1 MSGAA
6 AIFGNVLSSVV
17 GGLFGSS
24 SVDKQ
29 NEAQR
34 RENELNRQHNLQLA
48 QYQNQENLKQWNREN
63 AYNSPAA
70 QMQRYQAAGL
80 NPNLIYGQTNTAPQ
94 LSGSLTSGAPSS
106 PTQLV
111 GKSGL
116 MERLFGSLGDSLMN
130 LPMYRE
136 EVNAAKLANEEK
148 RLDIA
153 AKQHEK
159 DIRDWLGGLFTFGSD
174 EPISPSDYTKLNEA
188 MINQHQLRAL
198 NELRMQSEELKDK
211 QGANRLFDKN
221 FDSIVREVTA
231 NSDLKRAEAEYLLR
245 TLQGRVDATNEDNKI
260 KTVEDF
266 EGWFQLLV
274 RFSRVIADSIG
285 RVIK

>member
-1 MSGAA
+1 MSAAA

-34 RENELNRQHNLQLA
+34 QENELNRQHNLQLA

-159 DIRDWLGGLFTFGSD
+159 DIRDWLSSIFTID
-174 EPISPSDYTKLNEA
+174 EPMSAADFTDMA
-188 MINQHQLRAL
+188 GGMINHNQLRAL

-245 TLQGRVDATNEDNKI
+245 TLQGRIDATNEDNKI